1 MIDRTSVLCSGRAAS
16 GAPGAV
22 FGDGPRNHGP
32 TQPGPADVDGPLR
45 VSAGCTLPAV
55 PVSWSPGHRSLD
67 RPRSPHSTPRCWA
80 FPWHLRGTLA
90 TYCATVEIPAKQVVK
105 ARIAKQLRDVLEA

>member
-16 GAPGAV
+16 GAPRAV
-22 FGDGPRNHGP
+22 FGDGPRNHGL

-67 RPRSPHSTPRCWA
+67 RPCSPHSTPRCWV

-90 TYCATVEIPAKQVVK
+90 TYCATVEIPCSKRK
-105 ARIAKQLRDVLEA
+105 RP